1 MIVLSEASSR
11 LEPSASAR
19 DIRIMADTAQV
30 MGCRVY
36 AIPQDFEVCE
46 TAETALAHIPAPER
60 ETPTVWIGY
69 IPTPER
75 YAAVY
80 TAARA
85 KNLRLV
91 NSPEEHLRAQEFDRA
106 YPLLG
111 DLTPKSVVLT
121 SPDDFATVTRE
132 LNFPVFVKGTV
143 QSRKLRGWKAC
154 VAENEAE
161 LVALAKVL
169 LVDLDER
176 TRGRVIARE
185 LALLRHARVS
195 AQEFPFGREF
205 RVFILKGEIVGLG
218 YYWEGDDPLMT
229 LSDGERGIVAELATR
244 AAARLGVP
252 YVAVDV
258 GQCEDG
264 RWIVIETGDGQFS
277 GICRISPIQ
286 LWSNLRR
293 VGESG

>member
-11 LEPSASAR
+11 IEPSASAR
-19 DIRIMADTAQV
+19 DIRIMTDTAQV
-30 MGCRVY
+30 MGCRD
-36 AIPQDFEVCE
+36 AIPQDFELCE
-46 TAETALAHIPAPER
+46 TAENALAHIPAPER

-75 YAAVY
+75 YAAIY

-121 SPDDFATVTRE
+121 SPDDCAAVTRE

-161 LVALAKVL
+161 LAALAKVL

-185 LALLRHARVS
+185 LARLRHARVS
-195 AQEFPFGREF
+195 AQGFPFGREF

-229 LSDGERGIVAELATR
+229 PSDGERGIVADLATR

-258 GQCEDG
+258 GQRENG
-264 RWIVIETGDGQFS
+264 RWIIIETGDGQFS

>member
-19 DIRIMADTAQV
+19 DIRIMTDTAQV
-30 MGCRVY
+30 MGCRIY
-36 AIPQDFEVCE
+36 AIPQDFELCE
-46 TAETALAHIPAPER
+46 TAENALAHIPAPEH

-75 YAAVY
+75 YAAVHA
-80 TAARA
+80 AARA

-111 DLTPKSVVLT
+111 DLTPKSIIVT
-121 SPDDFATVTRE
+121 SPDECAAAGRK
-132 LNFPVFVKGTV
+132 LNFPVFVKGAV

-161 LVALAKVL
+161 LAGLARVL
-169 LVDLDER
+169 LFELDER
-176 TRGRVIARE
+176 TRGRVIVRE
-185 LALLRHARVS
+185 LARLRHARVS
-195 AQEFPFGREF
+195 AQGFPFGREY

-229 LSDGERGIVAELATR
+229 LSDGERRIVSELALE

-252 YVAVDV
+252 YVAVDI

-264 RWIVIETGDGQFS
+264 RWIVIETGDAQFS
-277 GICRISPIQ
+277 GISRISPIQ
-286 LWSNLRR
+286 LWSNLQQ

>member
-19 DIRIMADTAQV
+19 DIRIMTDTAQV

-36 AIPQDFEVCE
+36 AIPQDFELCE
-46 TAETALAHIPAPER
+46 TAENALAHIPAPEH

-111 DLTPKSVVLT
+111 DLTPKSIIVM
-121 SPDDFATVTRE
+121 SPDECASAARE
-132 LNFPVFVKGTV
+132 LNFPVFVKGAV

-161 LVALAKVL
+161 LAALARVL
-169 LVDLDER
+169 LFELDER
-176 TRGRVIARE
+176 TRGRVIVRE
-185 LALLRHARVS
+185 LARLRHARVS
-195 AQEFPFGREF
+195 PQGFPFGREY

-229 LSDGERGIVAELATR
+229 LSDGERRIVSELALE

-252 YVAVDV
+252 YVAVDI

-264 RWIVIETGDGQFS
+264 RWIVIETGDAQFS
-277 GICRISPIQ
+277 GISRISPIQ
-286 LWSNLRR
+286 LWSNLQQ